1 MTRFLKS
8 EGTYESRSRE
18 DENGFKD
25 ENGFE
30 ASSALA
36 AVLCKEGDAYMKLN
50 KFDEG
55 KTAYDHS
62 RQIQERILERAPE
75 NLERR
80 LELAVSKR
88 SLGEAFLKISERD
101 GDYKLLERARDL
113 CAQCDQIY
121 IDAHKSLRTNVL
133 FVEQE
138 ARWFYLKGMVEK
150 DSNPSNA
157 RDAFETARDL
167 LAPLQEAKR
176 LDRIGEEILGN
187 VQTQY
192 QKFQASNN

>member
-1 MTRFLKS
+1 
-8 EGTYESRSRE
+8 
-18 DENGFKD
+18 
-25 ENGFE
+25 
-30 ASSALA
+30 
-36 AVLCKEGDAYMKLN
+36 MKLN

-113 CAQCDQIY
+113 CAQCNQIY
-121 IDAHKSLRTNVL
+121 IDVALLTQHSSESRARLEAILILEAVL
-133 FVEQE
+133 IFSGPTFVG
-138 ARWFYLKGMVEK
+138 A
-150 DSNPSNA
+150 
-157 RDAFETARDL
+157 
-167 LAPLQEAKR
+167 LALQETRQCISKVFPCLCLVVKLGANVPLTRSLFGDGIPRSLLLRVSLTKSTSAR
-176 LDRIGEEILGN
+176 LR
-187 VQTQY
+187 
-192 QKFQASNN
+192 F